1 MREKILNTQLA
12 KGQIALFYL
21 GQVGFLIK
29 YENTYVMIDGYLSDY
44 VDRHCC
50 SEQVQWV
57 RKYPAPISAEEL
69 DFVDFVL
76 CTHTHFDH
84 ADPDTLSVLAKVNH
98 KAKYIVSAAN
108 VETISAYGIKKSDIL
123 GLKADVKADLGAGLA
138 VTALPAAHEELHTDS
153 EGNYLEVGF
162 RLELGDTVLFHAG
175 DGCPY
180 PGLTQRLAGA
190 DVCLVGYDRHARIL
204 EEPKALAKY
213 GLPESAAALLHT
225 SREQGRDQSA
235 YAAKGLRC
243 AADHL
248 LRHPAEGQLPLI
260 VLLRSGAASDAPH
273 AVPAALA
280 AISNHFRNAE
290 SAVVAS
296 PTQIPG
302 CINGLLEALSR

>member
-84 ADPDTLSVLAKVNH
+84 ADPDTLSALAKVNH

-138 VTALPAAHEELHTDS
+138 VTALPAAHEELHADS

-180 PGLTQRLAGA
+180 PGLAQRLAGA
-190 DVCLVGYDRHARIL
+190 DVLLLPINGRDYYRTVVCDIIGCFDSREAVL
-204 EEPKALAKY
+204 LAKEV
-213 GLPESAAALLHT
+213 GAKLLIPTHFDLYDVNGVNPAHFVDT
-225 SREQGRDQSA
+225 LKTLNPGQGFHIFAPGER
-235 YAAKGLRC
+235 YLFAK
-243 AADHL
+243 D
-248 LRHPAEGQLPLI
+248 
-260 VLLRSGAASDAPH
+260 
-273 AVPAALA
+273 
-280 AISNHFRNAE
+280 
-290 SAVVAS
+290 
-296 PTQIPG
+296 
-302 CINGLLEALSR
+302 